1 MWKIQSQEIQ
11 VETDL
16 WKVMGEVDL
25 TPVDRLYFRFDPIDW
40 PFWLF
45 LHAEPHLDP
54 ARDSL
59 SQLNVTHKGDCLTSI
74 LFIS

>member
-25 TPVDRLYFRFDPIDW
+25 TPVDRLYFRFDLIDW

-54 ARDSL
+54 ACDSN
-59 SQLNVTHKGDCLTSI
+59 SQLNVTCKGEGLTSI